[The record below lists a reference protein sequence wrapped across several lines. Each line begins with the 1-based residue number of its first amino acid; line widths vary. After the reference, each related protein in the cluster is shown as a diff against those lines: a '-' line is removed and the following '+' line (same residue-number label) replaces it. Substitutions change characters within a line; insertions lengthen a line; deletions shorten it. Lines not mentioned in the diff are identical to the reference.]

1 MTLGQKIKALRQ
13 ERGLTQAALCD
24 STVTRN
30 MLSRIEH
37 DAATPSLSTLQAL
50 AKRLGISAGFFLDET
65 DDAFPYRKMAVLPSL
80 RAALS
85 EGRYEDLLEELDTLG
100 GRDEETDCL
109 RSLAHLFLGQRL
121 YRQGLLTSAT
131 SHLEK
136 ALAAGK
142 DNPYCRQEGLAPA
155 QTMLSAMEKVL
166 EKKTPDMRDAEQ
178 KIDPGAES
186 APSLFD
192 AYRYLLRLTVTAP
205 YDFAARVYD
214 SLPLR
219 DPLQKKHIH
228 ARLSMAAHNDS
239 RAAVLLEEI
248 RADCEREEADPL
260 FRLLVLTDAETVARR
275 LNDYESAYHCL
286 LEKNALLEKFSH

>member
-50 AKRLGISAGFFLDET
+50 AKRLGISAGFFLDDT
-65 DDAFPYRKMAVLPSL
+65 DDAFPYRKMALLPSL
-80 RAALS
+80 RAALC
-85 EGRYEDLLEELDTLG
+85 EGRYEELLEALDTLG
-100 GRDEETDCL
+100 GHDEETDCL
-109 RSLAHLFLGQRL
+109 RFLAHLFLGQRL
-121 YRQGLLTSAT
+121 YRQGLLTSAA
-131 SHLEK
+131 SQLEK

-142 DNPYCRQEGLAPA
+142 DTPYCRREGLASA
-155 QTMLSAMEKVL
+155 QTMLSAIEKVL
-166 EKKTPDMRDAEQ
+166 EKKTPDAPDTEKA
-178 KIDPGAES
+178 DPAS
-186 APSLFD
+186 SSFD

-248 RADCEREEADPL
+248 REECKQKEVDPL
-260 FRLLVLTDAETVARR
+260 FCLLVWEDAETVARR
-275 LNDYESAYHCL
+275 LNDYETAYHCL